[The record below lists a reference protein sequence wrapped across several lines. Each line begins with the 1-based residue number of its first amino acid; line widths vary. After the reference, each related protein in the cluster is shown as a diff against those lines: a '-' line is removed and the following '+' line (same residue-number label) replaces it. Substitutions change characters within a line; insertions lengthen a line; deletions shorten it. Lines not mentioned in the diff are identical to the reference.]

1 MKREGAVDTKD
12 MTVELNKDEF
22 EKFLRIGYG
31 VDRAMWIVNDRCKDG
46 IMNFIKTKKNFIET
60 KRNGA
65 KERRPSGGLTS
76 RRSGMDHSAD
86 AVGHEANV
94 TCHARKTIGH
104 LSGRLTGH

>member
-31 VDRAMWIVNDRCKDG
+31 VDRAMWIINDRCKDG
-46 IMNFIKTKKNFIET
+46 IMNFIKT